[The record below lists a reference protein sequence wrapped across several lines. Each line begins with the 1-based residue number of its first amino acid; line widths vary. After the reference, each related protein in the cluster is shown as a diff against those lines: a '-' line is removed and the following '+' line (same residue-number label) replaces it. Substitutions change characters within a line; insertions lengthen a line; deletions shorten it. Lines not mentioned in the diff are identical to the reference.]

1 MADKRKNSRRE
12 AAAGFLWRFGER
24 ICAQGTAFVISILL
38 ARVLE
43 PTVYG
48 TVALVTVFTAIL
60 QVFVDSGMGNALIQK
75 KNADNLDFSSVFY
88 FNIAACLIL
97 YAVMFAAAP
106 LISAFYGMSELT
118 SIVRVLSLT
127 LIISGVKNIQ
137 QAYVSRHLLFR
148 KYFFAT
154 LGGTIGSGIIGICMA
169 YRGFGVWS
177 LVAQHLFNMA
187 VDTLILWLTVP
198 WRPKRI
204 FSTQRLRDLF
214 SYGWKLLASS
224 LLDTGYN
231 SLRSL
236 SGVYIK
242 IWLITTGAAVSSLI
256 VTNINASID
265 SVLFPACPGNRRPRT
280 NQNMTRRAIQTSTY
294 IMAL

>member
-106 LISAFYGMSELT
+106 LISAFYGMPELT

-148 KYFFAT
+148 KYF
-154 LGGTIGSGIIGICMA
+154 
-169 YRGFGVWS
+169 
-177 LVAQHLFNMA
+177 
-187 VDTLILWLTVP
+187 
-198 WRPKRI
+198 
-204 FSTQRLRDLF
+204 
-214 SYGWKLLASS
+214 
-224 LLDTGYN
+224 
-231 SLRSL
+231 
-236 SGVYIK
+236 
-242 IWLITTGAAVSSLI
+242 
-256 VTNINASID
+256 
-265 SVLFPACPGNRRPRT
+265 
-280 NQNMTRRAIQTSTY
+280 
-294 IMAL
+294 